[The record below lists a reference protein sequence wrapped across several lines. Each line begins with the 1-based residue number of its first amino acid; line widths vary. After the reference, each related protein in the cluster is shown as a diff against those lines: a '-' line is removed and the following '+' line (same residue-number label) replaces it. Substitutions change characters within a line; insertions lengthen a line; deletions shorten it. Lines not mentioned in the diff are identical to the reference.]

1 VEEGKQFIINIL
13 NIYKMLICTT
23 SQMIDR
29 VRRGYYNNFPS
40 DDSVLSD
47 NELLLHIND
56 AVAAVAVKQTN
67 DAFALTGIRMVPD
80 GYITTYKLKSF
91 TKDADTGYYYA
102 TLPHVPFG
110 LAENSG
116 INSCF
121 FSGTK
126 GQSRP
131 ILYVSGNEVDYFK
144 NMATPP
150 GAAFYWVEGSTL
162 YLWVKTNLPPGAQ
175 VSVRMATHV
184 TSNLDA
190 PINVPPDAISLVY
203 DLVMQKIITRKNIIQ
218 DNITDGIERS

>member
-1 VEEGKQFIINIL
+1 
-13 NIYKMLICTT
+13 MLICTT